1 MESVHNKL
9 VFWPYWTL
17 AHEPRI
23 ELVPLALEVQSL
35 NHWTAKEVSKLFFFF
50 FKAMIIHYQKNKI
63 YLYNLF

>member
-50 FKAMIIHYQKNKI
+50 F
-63 YLYNLF
+63 